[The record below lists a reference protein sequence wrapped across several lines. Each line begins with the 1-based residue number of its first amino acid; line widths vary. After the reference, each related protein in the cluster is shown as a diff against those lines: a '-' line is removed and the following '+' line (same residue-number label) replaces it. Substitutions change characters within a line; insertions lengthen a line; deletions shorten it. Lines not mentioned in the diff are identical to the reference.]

1 VGLTVARPFRAGYD
15 GGPFLTQAVGLGWDR
30 TPLWGSQH
38 IQARG
43 IHVGR
48 LKGKIAIVTGGGGSG
63 IGHGISLE
71 LARDG
76 AQVVIVEL
84 DLTAAESVK
93 GQIEREGGGAS
104 VLRGDVSDANEVR
117 AFTEQV
123 VRDHRRL
130 DILVNSAGVGL
141 IRPVAGVSEEE
152 YDRLMGI
159 DLRGVW
165 LCSKYAIPQMQ
176 QQKEGVIINI
186 SSVHARATMPL
197 YGLYGAMKSGVAGLT
212 RGIAVQYGPDGIRAN
227 TVSPGLVDGKQTR
240 DVIGQFASNVEE
252 WLDNFVRR
260 DQALPRLIRPE
271 DIGRTVAF
279 LVSDDA
285 RSITG
290 ADLPVDAGTWA
301 QLTSRV

>member
-1 VGLTVARPFRAGYD
+1 
-15 GGPFLTQAVGLGWDR
+15 
-30 TPLWGSQH
+30 
-38 IQARG
+38 
-43 IHVGR
+43 VGR
-48 LKGKIAIVTGGGGSG
+48 LQGKIAIVTGGGGSG

-76 AQVVIVEL
+76 AHVVIVEL
-84 DLTAAESVK
+84 DLAAAENVK
-93 GQIEREGGGAS
+93 GQIESEGGEAS
-104 VLRGDVSDANEVR
+104 VLRGDVSDAIQVR
-117 AFTEQV
+117 AFTERV

-141 IRPVAGVSEEE
+141 IRPVAEASEEE

-165 LCSKYAIPQMQ
+165 LCSKYAIRQMQ

-186 SSVHARATMPL
+186 ASVHARATLPL
-197 YGLYGAMKSGVAGLT
+197 YGLYASMKSGVAGLT

-227 TVSPGLVDGKQTR
+227 TVSPGLVDGRQTR
-240 DVIGQFASNVEE
+240 DVISRFAPNVEE
-252 WLDNFVRR
+252 WLDNHVRR
-260 DQALPRLIRPE
+260 DQALPHLIRPE

-279 LVSDDA
+279 LASDDA

>member
-1 VGLTVARPFRAGYD
+1 M
-15 GGPFLTQAVGLGWDR
+15 
-30 TPLWGSQH
+30 
-38 IQARG
+38 
-43 IHVGR
+43 GR
-48 LKGKIAIVTGGGGSG
+48 LDGKIAIVTGGGGSG

-76 AQVVIVEL
+76 AHVVIIEL

-93 GQIEREGGGAS
+93 GLIESEGGKAS
-104 VLRGDVSDANEVR
+104 VLRGDVSDASQVQ

-123 VRDHRRL
+123 IRVHRRL

-141 IRPVAGVSEEE
+141 IRPIAEVSIEE

-165 LCSKYAIPQMQ
+165 LCSKYAIRQMQ
-176 QQKEGVIINI
+176 LQKEGVIINI

-212 RGIAVQYGPDGIRAN
+212 RGIAVQYGPYGIRAN

-252 WLDNFVRR
+252 WLQDFVRR
-260 DQALPRLIRPE
+260 DQALPRLIQPE

-279 LVSDDA
+279 LASDDA

-301 QLTSRV
+301 QLTSRIES